1 LVSSWA
7 SSTAGFKLG
16 FFDGFMLGFKL
27 GFFDGFML
35 GCKLG
40 FFDGVMLGF
49 KRNKILYYST
59 V

>member
-1 LVSSWA
+1 
-7 SSTAGFKLG
+7 
-16 FFDGFMLGFKL
+16 MLGFKL

-40 FFDGVMLGF
+40 FFDSVMLGF

>member
-1 LVSSWA
+1 
-7 SSTAGFKLG
+7 
-16 FFDGFMLGFKL
+16 MLGFKL
-27 GFFDGFML
+27 GFFDGFTL

-49 KRNKILYYST
+49 KRNKMLYYST

>member
-1 LVSSWA
+1 
-7 SSTAGFKLG
+7 
-16 FFDGFMLGFKL
+16 MLGFKL